1 MKFFNEADNPAPTG
15 AVDRFVR
22 RYRATA
28 HVLATAVLYVI
39 AASALGLALVPTLLI
54 ARTAVPPLWQ
64 WEHWAR
70 WPALG
75 LLAGAG
81 AFLWGFSLLAV
92 VPVFNFALPTRIRAF
107 TGGYFS
113 IASVP
118 WYLHNGLFYLVR
130 FTFLPFVTMVTPPSV
145 LTLCWPERSVTM
157 RASEPRRV
165 SAARVLLLLIGG
177 LESFSLLSSW

>member
-130 FTFLPFVTMVTPPSV
+130 YTVLPFVSLTPIGTWVLRAMGLPLSGGGSPSAWSR
-145 LTLCWPERSVTM
+145 CCAGSRPARS
-157 RASEPRRV
+157 R
-165 SAARVLLLLIGG
+165 
-177 LESFSLLSSW
+177 